1 MRAKSMHAGYTCIHF
16 RDQFPNS
23 QKQYHIFPRLRGSNA
38 ALDRLRTISIRR
50 SQEAPRHGRSLF
62 KFLLLRIQGV
72 DVPGAVKRD
81 GFYRGYFLVVF
92 FKPLSDEETIEK
104 FEPIPFD
111 STDADMKRILESL
124 AKYDC
129 KEQEMEGR
137 WKTFSEWSF
146 VEHIEPKVDG

>member
-16 RDQFPNS
+16 RDQSTQN
-23 QKQYHIFPRLRGSNA
+23 HLRKEVS
-38 ALDRLRTISIRR
+38 R
-50 SQEAPRHGRSLF
+50 SPEAWAFTVQAPA
-62 KFLLLRIQGV
+62 IANPGV